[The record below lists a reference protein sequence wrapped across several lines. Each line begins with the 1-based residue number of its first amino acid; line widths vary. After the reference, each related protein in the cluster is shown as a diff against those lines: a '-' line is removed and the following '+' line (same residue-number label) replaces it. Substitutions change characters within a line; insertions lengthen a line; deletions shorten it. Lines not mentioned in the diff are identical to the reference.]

1 MYQYADAYAAVCGHI
16 CRSMRT
22 GHVGVC
28 GHNVGGYGDH
38 KIDEKRHDLHMNK
51 RRFHFRPVTEGGFAE
66 GVPER
71 RISMSLPI

>member
-1 MYQYADAYAAVCGHI
+1 
-16 CRSMRT
+16 MRA
-22 GHVGVC
+22 H
-28 GHNVGGYGDH
+28 VGGYGDH

-51 RRFHFRPVTEGGFAE
+51 RRFHFRPVTEEGFAE